1 MPKGNAT
8 AQAYRVEL
16 IAGKPAFIYKGLTAS
31 SQIVKANAS
40 AVNSVLNGFSIHINV
55 NDKNNFDK
63 AWNEACKV
71 ENQTPSADNAVK

>member
-40 AVNSVLNGFSIHINV
+40 AVNSVLSGLSIHINV
-55 NDKNNFDK
+55 NDKSQFEK
-63 AWNEACKV
+63 AWNEALKV
-71 ENQTPSADNAVK
+71 ETVNNATK

>member
-1 MPKGNAT
+1 
-8 AQAYRVEL
+8 
-16 IAGKPAFIYKGLTAS
+16 
-31 SQIVKANAS
+31 VKANAS

-63 AWNEACKV
+63 AWNEALKV

>member
-16 IAGKPAFIYKGLTAS
+16 KDGKPAFIYKGLTAS

-40 AVNSVLNGFSIHINV
+40 AVNSVLNGLSIHINV
-55 NDKNNFDK
+55 NDKNEFDR
-63 AWNEACKV
+63 AWNESLKV
-71 ENQTPSADNAVK
+71 ETVNNATK

>member
-1 MPKGNAT
+1 VEGVALMPKGNAT

-40 AVNSVLNGFSIHINV
+40 AVNSVL
-55 NDKNNFDK
+55 K
-63 AWNEACKV
+63 W
-71 ENQTPSADNAVK
+71 

>member
-31 SQIVKANAS
+31 SQIVKAN
-40 AVNSVLNGFSIHINV
+40 
-55 NDKNNFDK
+55 DKNEFDK
-63 AWNEACKV
+63 AWNEALKV

>member
-8 AQAYRVEL
+8 AQAYRVEM

-40 AVNSVLNGFSIHINV
+40 AVNSVLSGFSIHINV
-55 NDKNNFDK
+55 NDKNQFDK
-63 AWNEACKV
+63 AWNEAHPALKV
-71 ENQTPSADNAVK
+71 ENG